1 MRAVRLVASLSY
13 VSLCLIE
20 TSGAGFLGF
29 MRVSA
34 GLINAWQQLICSSFG
49 LSLSLSYLLAEQPQA
64 QGFFFFFSRFFD
76 SFDLSTI
83 QTP

>member
-1 MRAVRLVASLSY
+1 MAWLSY
-13 VSLCLIE
+13 VSLCIRD

-34 GLINAWQQLICSSFG
+34 GLINAWQQLICLSFS
-49 LSLSLSYLLAEQPQA
+49 LSLPLSYLLAEQPQA
-64 QGFFFFFSRFFD
+64 QGFFFFFSRPFD